1 MDQTT
6 MIGSVVLTII
16 TLGSFIAVI
25 QKFTKPIKDIES
37 KIVESFNN
45 FTLAIQKLNFCV
57 EGLEKSLLQV
67 IDRLNRHSSRIEEVE
82 RKLSNMETRMNV
94 YHKE

>member
-25 QKFTKPIKDIES
+25 QKFTKPIKDIEI
-37 KIVESFNN
+37 KIVKSLND

-57 EGLEKSLLQV
+57 EGLEKNLLQV

-82 RKLSNMETRMNV
+82 RKLSNMETKMNL

>member
-25 QKFTKPIKDIES
+25 QKFTKPIKDIEI
-37 KIVESFNN
+37 KIIESLNN

-57 EGLEKSLLQV
+57 EGLEKNLLQV

-82 RKLSNMETRMNV
+82 RKLSNMETKMNL

>member
-25 QKFTKPIKDIES
+25 QKFTKPIKDIEI
-37 KIVESFNN
+37 KIV
-45 FTLAIQKLNFCV
+45 
-57 EGLEKSLLQV
+57 KS
-67 IDRLNRHSSRIEEVE
+67 
-82 RKLSNMETRMNV
+82 
-94 YHKE
+94 